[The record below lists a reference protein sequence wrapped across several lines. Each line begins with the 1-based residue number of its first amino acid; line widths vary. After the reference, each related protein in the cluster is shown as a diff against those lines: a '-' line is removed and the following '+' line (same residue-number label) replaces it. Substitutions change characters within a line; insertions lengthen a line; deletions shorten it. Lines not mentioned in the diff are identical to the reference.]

1 MIHRLDMDT
10 SGVCVLVKRPELVD
24 GFARQ
29 FRGDAGEYRARKEYL
44 AIGVG
49 DVPTGSTVAYEQTG
63 VDTNEE
69 ATTHDDAAS
78 TPEFTEFT
86 VDAHIGPHAS
96 IPEAR
101 AIHPPPPEP
110 VQKRPASHP
119 GADPDAPKPART
131 DVQIVSSASMTITT
145 DGGEDDE
152 GEEGET
158 TVVKTAVLARV
169 TLHTGRTHQIRLHM
183 SHANLPVL
191 SDPLYGPHVRWDRAV
206 PCEDAS
212 TSDVMP
218 AEVRS
223 GDMGR
228 GVVARKAGAARAE
241 AHAEAP
247 GDRDGDDVRGGDAG
261 GYARRV
267 RGAGT
272 GPGRGVGR
280 CGVP

>member
-1 MIHRLDMDT
+1 MALRF
-10 SGVCVLVKRPELVD
+10 KRPELVD

-49 DVPTGSTVAYEQTG
+49 DVPTCSTVAYEQTG
-63 VDTNEE
+63 VATHEE
-69 ATTHDDAAS
+69 ATKHDVAS
-78 TPEFTEFT
+78 TPEFTEFTEFT

-131 DVQIVSSASMTITT
+131 DVQIVSSASKTITT
-145 DGGEDDE
+145 DDDE
-152 GEEGET
+152 KDEGDEGET
-158 TVVKTAVLARV
+158 TVDKTAVLARV
-169 TLHTGRTHQIRLHM
+169 TLQTGRTHQIRLHM
-183 SHANLPVL
+183 AHANLPVL

-206 PCEDAS
+206 PCDDAS

-223 GDMGR
+223 ETWGGALWLGR
-228 GVVARKAGAARAE
+228 QAL
-241 AHAEAP
+241 H
-247 GDRDGDDVRGGDAG
+247 
-261 GYARRV
+261 ARRLTLRHPGTRTEMTFEAAMPEDM
-267 RGAGT
+267 RGACVALGLD
-272 GPGRGVGR
+272 PDAA
-280 CGVP
+280 

>member
-1 MIHRLDMDT
+1 MDT

-63 VDTNEE
+63 VDTNEA
-69 ATTHDDAAS
+69 ATTHDDVAS

-131 DVQIVSSASMTITT
+131 DVRIVSSASMTITT

-169 TLHTGRTHQIRLHM
+169 TLHTGRRIRFVCTCRT
-183 SHANLPVL
+183 PTC
-191 SDPLYGPHVRWDRAV
+191 RCCRTRCTDR
-206 PCEDAS
+206 
-212 TSDVMP
+212 TSV
-218 AEVRS
+218 
-223 GDMGR
+223 GI
-228 GVVARKAGAARAE
+228 ARCRART
-241 AHAEAP
+241 
-247 GDRDGDDVRGGDAG
+247 
-261 GYARRV
+261 RR
-267 RGAGT
+267 RAT
-272 GPGRGVGR
+272 
-280 CGVP
+280 